1 MSAKFLFHV
10 LFSTY
15 QERGRYSVCICF
27 RIVLSASKCL
37 VNLLPLTN
45 VSSSETMTLKF
56 PALQFQAEGIFH
68 INLENDQ
75 EEHVRDQLNKGV
87 VPEDISVHC
96 YIGFLFDF
104 PSHCVCENVFAS
116 RKI

>member
-1 MSAKFLFHV
+1 VFAFVSELF
-10 LFSTY
+10 Y
-15 QERGRYSVCICF
+15 QPAER
-27 RIVLSASKCL
+27 
-37 VNLLPLTN
+37 
-45 VSSSETMTLKF
+45 
-56 PALQFQAEGIFH
+56 IFH

-104 PSHCVCENVFAS
+104 PSHCVCENVYVLGVQENKGGLIWLVWS
-116 RKI
+116 GL